1 MRTHRLTAVLLAAA
15 FAVLVLGASAT
26 AAVKNGTYTGQTSPT
41 GNKITLKVKKHKKVK
56 VNYCDYSFG
65 GKVKS
70 SGKFKAAYN
79 GPGGTYEAVKG
90 KFSGSSVDGTVTV
103 DYLCPTDTTGEEFT
117 AHK

>member
-56 VNYCDYSFG
+56 
-65 GKVKS
+65 
-70 SGKFKAAYN
+70 
-79 GPGGTYEAVKG
+79 G
-90 KFSGSSVDGTVTV
+90 KFSGRSVDGTVTV